1 MILENNCSEKFSAY
15 ENQNYHGRMPTNGL
29 SFGTKKVD
37 LSLNT
42 ASLEPIFMKNTSRV
56 SFAHLWGIIGTHA
69 LGNITLVRYFWRT

>member
-1 MILENNCSEKFSAY
+1 MILENNRSEKWSSWVYLIFIQWGKKLSSKQTSSQFSAY

-42 ASLEPIFMKNTSRV
+42 TSLEAIFMKNQ
-56 SFAHLWGIIGTHA
+56 A
-69 LGNITLVRYFWRT
+69 L